1 MNSLWLDD
9 DSEPPES
16 CATDWST
23 VPDGGFA
30 QFQEARRLHLEKL
43 RRESEIF
50 RLEQAWAASPG
61 G

>member
-1 MNSLWLDD
+1 MNSTWSDD
-9 DSEPPES
+9 NAEPPEVQ
-16 CATDWST
+16 ATDWST
-23 VPDGGFA
+23 VADGGFA
-30 QFQEARRLHLEKL
+30 QFQEARRRHLENL